1 MNQLQVIPQEYN
13 LQPQEAENVLTA
25 FAPKAIEFNALLQQY
40 TPLLTMDI
48 EEALEPAKELKKKL
62 IEFEKEVNKLHKTH
76 KEFSLNY
83 GRFVDSNKNIYS
95 VTEYKKKLDEIIK
108 YEELQRKAK
117 EKEVADARHLELSQY
132 MNDTSH
138 IDLGTMQEE
147 IYQAFLSTKK
157 KEFEDAEQLRKS
169 NEIIAKIYQSNTF
182 DDFNYELFGNHIEER
197 KNQIHASKLLEIE
210 RYISGNLSFNL
221 DTEELQQAYNNRLL
235 MLDEQRKERVKSEMN
250 NAYNDALR
258 NIEYNFSTFVMP
270 SLDVYEF
277 EKEWKELQS
286 HVQEKYNEKKEYVQ
300 SLLDR
305 MPNYTIANGHDV
317 FYKNN
322 FVCSINSINE
332 DHVVKYNNFI
342 NSELTPQQLYE
353 NWVNSLN
360 INTIQDNRCIEVM
373 ARFEQFKRWALGLK
387 N

>member
-62 IEFEKEVNKLHKTH
+62 IEFEKEVNKLHKIH

-117 EKEVADARHLELSQY
+117 EKELADARHLELSKY
-132 MNDTSH
+132 MSDTSH

-147 IYQAFLSTKK
+147 IYQAFLATKR
-157 KEFEDAEQLRKS
+157 KEFEDAEQLRQS

-182 DDFNYELFGNHIEER
+182 DEFNYELFGNHIEER
-197 KNQIHASKLLEIE
+197 KKQIHASKLLEIE
-210 RYISGNLSFNL
+210 RYVSGNLSFDL
-221 DTEELQQAYNNRLL
+221 DTEELQQAYNKRLL
-235 MLDEQRKERVKSEMN
+235 VLDEQRKERLKSEIN
-250 NAYNDALR
+250 NAYNNALR
-258 NIEYNFSTFVMP
+258 NIEYNFSTFVIP
-270 SLDVYEF
+270 SLDAYEF
-277 EKEWKELQS
+277 EQEWKELQS
-286 HVQEKYNEKKEYVQ
+286 HIQEKYNEKKEYVQ

-332 DHVVKYNNFI
+332 DHVGIYNNFI

-353 NWVNSLN
+353 NWVNSLS

>member
-1 MNQLQVIPQEYN
+1 MNQLQVKPQEYN

-108 YEELQRKAK
+108 HEQLKKQAK
-117 EKEVADARHLELSQY
+117 EKEVADARHLELSKY

-138 IDLGTMQEE
+138 IDLGAMQEE

-157 KEFEDAEQLRKS
+157 KEFEDAEQLRQS

-182 DDFNYELFGNHIEER
+182 DEFNYELFGNHIEER
-197 KNQIHASKLLEIE
+197 KKQIHASKLLEIE
-210 RYISGNLSFNL
+210 RYISGDLSFEL

-235 MLDEQRKERVKSEMN
+235 LLDEQRKERVKSEMN
-250 NAYNDALR
+250 NAYNNALR
-258 NIEYNFSTFVMP
+258 SIEYNFSTFVMP
-270 SLDVYEF
+270 SLDAYEF
-277 EKEWKELQS
+277 EQEWKELQS
-286 HVQEKYNEKKEYVQ
+286 HIQEKYDEKKDYIK

-322 FVCSINSINE
+322 FVCSINSICE

-360 INTIQDNRCIEVM
+360 ISQIEDNRCIEVM
-373 ARFEQFKRWALGLK
+373 ARFEQFKRWALTL
-387 N
+387 

>member
-1 MNQLQVIPQEYN
+1 MNQLQVKPQEYN

-108 YEELQRKAK
+108 HEELQRKAK
-117 EKEVADARHLELSQY
+117 EKEVSDARHLELSQY

-157 KEFEDAEQLRKS
+157 KEFEDAEQLRRS

-182 DDFNYELFGNHIEER
+182 DEFNYELFGNHIEER
-197 KNQIHASKLLEIE
+197 KKQIHASKLLEIE
-210 RYISGNLSFNL
+210 RFIGGDLSFEL
-221 DTEELQQAYNNRLL
+221 DTEELQQAYNSRLL
-235 MLDEQRKERVKSEMN
+235 LLDEQRKERVKSEMN
-250 NAYNDALR
+250 NAYNNALR
-258 NIEYNFSTFVMP
+258 NIEYNFSTFAMP
-270 SLDVYEF
+270 SLDAYEF
-277 EKEWKELQS
+277 EQEWKELQS
-286 HVQEKYNEKKEYVQ
+286 HIQEKYDEKKEYIQ

-305 MPNYTIANGHDV
+305 MPKYTIANGHDV

-322 FVCSINSINE
+322 FVCSINSICE
-332 DHVVKYNNFI
+332 DHVGIYNNFI
-342 NSELTPQQLYE
+342 KSELTPQQLYE

-373 ARFEQFKRWALGLK
+373 ARFEQFKRWALTL
-387 N
+387 

>member
-1 MNQLQVIPQEYN
+1 MNQLQVKPQEYN

-108 YEELQRKAK
+108 HEELQRKAK

-182 DDFNYELFGNHIEER
+182 DEFNYELFGNHIEER
-197 KNQIHASKLLEIE
+197 KKQIHASKLLEIE
-210 RYISGNLSFNL
+210 RYIGGDLSFDL
-221 DTEELQQAYNNRLL
+221 DTEELQQAYNSRLL
-235 MLDEQRKERVKSEMN
+235 LLDEQRKERVKSEMN
-250 NAYNDALR
+250 NAYNNALR
-258 NIEYNFSTFVMP
+258 NIEYNFSTFAMP
-270 SLDVYEF
+270 SLDTYEF
-277 EKEWKELQS
+277 EQEWKELQS
-286 HVQEKYNEKKEYVQ
+286 HIQEKYDEKKEYIQ
-300 SLLDR
+300 SLLNR

-322 FVCSINSINE
+322 FVCSINSICE
-332 DHVVKYNNFI
+332 DHVSIYNNFI

-373 ARFEQFKRWALGLK
+373 ARFEQFKRWALTL
-387 N
+387 